1 MVAPLYNCTCKQE
14 YTVCIKIKVVKG
26 YYILVNIR
34 SDVLPIFV
42 FQINQTE
49 DLELRRKIRR
59 RQKNIREKRHGKMFV
74 VNFRFHVDY

>member
-1 MVAPLYNCTCKQE
+1 M
-14 YTVCIKIKVVKG
+14 CIKIKVVKG